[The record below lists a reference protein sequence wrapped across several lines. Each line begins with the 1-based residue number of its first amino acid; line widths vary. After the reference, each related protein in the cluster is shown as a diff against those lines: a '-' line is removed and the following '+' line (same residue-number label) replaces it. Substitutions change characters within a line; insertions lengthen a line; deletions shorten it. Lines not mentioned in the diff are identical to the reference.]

1 MSPQRHFR
9 PWLFI
14 LPGLLTGAIILGIP
28 IVQAFWNSLHQLRL
42 YRLDQKI
49 FIGFENY
56 VRLWQDP
63 IFLLSVRTTFVFTIG
78 CTVLSVV
85 MALLIA
91 SIMSTRGIRGTMV
104 ARFFMAFFLIPFVA
118 TQVIVGVIGRLFVW
132 EPEYGLVNFLLE
144 QIGVSGPGWLISTDT
159 ALIAT
164 LITNAWRLTPLAL
177 LIFYAALATVPEELL
192 ESAEVDGA
200 GGLVAFMKVKLPLI
214 QYHIGFVTLILIT
227 SAFREFDMI
236 YSLTGGGPGRATNV
250 LSLHVYNEGIAS
262 ANMGVANA
270 VAFSMLILV
279 AILSVGYIRLARL
292 GQLGEGQ

>member
-1 MSPQRHFR
+1 MSTQRHFK
-9 PWLFI
+9 PWAFI
-14 LPGLLTGAIILGIP
+14 LPGLFAGGVILGVP

-42 YRLDQKI
+42 YRMDQQT

-56 VRLWQDP
+56 LRLWQDP
-63 IFLLSVRTTFVFTIG
+63 IFLLSARVTFVFTVG

-85 MALLIA
+85 AALTIA
-91 SIMSTRGIRGTMV
+91 AIMSTRGIRGTWA
-104 ARFFMAFFLIPFVA
+104 ARFFMAGFLIPFVA

-132 EPEYGLVNFLLE
+132 EPEYGFVNFLLE
-144 QIGVSGPGWLISTDT
+144 QIGIVGPGWLISTDT

-164 LITNAWRLTPLAL
+164 IITNAWRLTPLAL
-177 LIFYAALATVPEELL
+177 LIFYAALATVPDELL

-200 GGLVAFMKVKLPLI
+200 SGIVAFLRVKLPVI

-250 LSLHVYNEGIAS
+250 LSLHVYNQGIAS

-270 VAFSMLILV
+270 IAFSMLVMV
-279 AILSVGYIRLARL
+279 AVLSVIYIKLARL
-292 GQLGEGQ
+292 GDLSGPG